1 MRTLIY
7 IASVLSFV
15 LIACENN
22 GVSQTEQGLERSLDS
37 LMVMASDADSAHL
50 EYILA
55 TIDSMLVDAENKEDS
70 LKILEHKA
78 GILWIEGDHDASLA
92 LSLELSKGSEINF
105 LKTKSFICWVKE
117 QHDSLQY
124 YSCSALNYINSRLDT
139 AFNEEKTRLLHAK
152 FELLMML
159 NRKEDVRQLIDTLVA
174 IDPDSYSSWQIRSFE
189 HNYNV
194 YQNNLDQFKQEYYT
208 KK

>member
-1 MRTLIY
+1 MRILIY

-78 GILWIEGDHDASLA
+78 GILWIEGNHDASLA
-92 LSLELSKGSEINF
+92 LR
-105 LKTKSFICWVKE
+105 T
-117 QHDSLQY
+117 
-124 YSCSALNYINSRLDT
+124 
-139 AFNEEKTRLLHAK
+139 TRFASVLFMLCTQLH
-152 FELLMML
+152 
-159 NRKEDVRQLIDTLVA
+159 
-174 IDPDSYSSWQIRSFE
+174 
-189 HNYNV
+189 
-194 YQNNLDQFKQEYYT
+194 
-208 KK
+208 